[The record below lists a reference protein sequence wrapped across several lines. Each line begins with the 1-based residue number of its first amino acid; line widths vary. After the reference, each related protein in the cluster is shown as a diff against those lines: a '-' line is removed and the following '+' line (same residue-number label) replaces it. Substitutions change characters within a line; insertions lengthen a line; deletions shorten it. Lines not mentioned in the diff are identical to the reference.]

1 MKLARGFFAR
11 DPRIVAPALL
21 NKVLVARDGRRGRIV
36 EVEAYADDDPA
47 AHTFNGPTPRNAS
60 MFGPAGHLYVYR
72 SYGIHWCTNIVCARV
87 GTGAGVLLRAL
98 EPLDGLPLMRAAR
111 PLAAT
116 DRDLCRGPGRL
127 SQAMGITGG
136 DDGADLLARA
146 ARFRLVDDGTPPP
159 ADAHAH
165 ATPRVGISKAVDQP
179 WRWIV
184 PGSRFV
190 SRTPVRSR

>member
-1 MKLARGFFAR
+1 MRLARSFFRR
-11 DPRIVAPALL
+11 DPRVVAPELL

-36 EVEAYADDDPA
+36 EVEAYAGDDPA
-47 AHTFNGPTPRNAS
+47 AHSHGGRTPRNAS
-60 MFGPAGHLYVYR
+60 MFGPPGHLYVYR
-72 SYGIHWCTNIVCARV
+72 SYGIHWCANIVCAIA
-87 GTGAGVLLRAL
+87 GIGAGVLLRAL
-98 EPLDGLPLMRAAR
+98 EPLGGLPLMRTVR

-127 SQAMGITGG
+127 SQAMGITGD

-146 ARFRLVDDGTPPP
+146 ARLRLLDDGTPAPWD
-159 ADAHAH
+159 ADAH

-179 WRWIV
+179 WRWVV

-190 SRTPVRSR
+190 SRG